1 MRYST
6 LLAGSLC
13 AALVLGSAA
22 SAQQGAAP
30 AQPPAWPPP
39 GPQISLDQ
47 AMKALAA
54 AVAKGKTTPY
64 QYAFAVVGPNGN
76 LICFEQEDGAQT
88 SAGRIAINKARTAA
102 TFGRPTKVFF
112 DAMQD
117 GHNFV
122 ATLAPYIVASP
133 GGLPL
138 LADGK
143 VIGAIGV
150 SGGPNGLIDQASAQA
165 GVDAIK

>member
-1 MRYST
+1 MRCST
-6 LLAGSLC
+6 LTASAVG
-13 AALVLGSAA
+13 AVLMFGSAA

-39 GPQISLDQ
+39 GPTISLDQ
-47 AMKALAA
+47 ATKVLAA

-64 QYAFAVVGPNGN
+64 QYAFAVVGPTGN

-88 SAGRIAINKARTAA
+88 SAGEIAINKARTAA
-102 TFGRPTKVFF
+102 TFGRPSKTFF
-112 DAMQD
+112 DAMQA

-138 LADGK
+138 MAGGK

-150 SGGPNGLIDQASAQA
+150 SGGPNGLIDQTAAQA
-165 GVDAIK
+165 GVDALQ